1 MVRLKILIANR
12 GEIALRILRAAH
24 ELNIETVAVY
34 SMADKDAL
42 HVKLADEAYC
52 IGKNFSKDSYLNME
66 NIISAAVLSEA
77 SLIHPGYGFLSEN
90 PLFRRLLRECNIGFV
105 GPSEETMESMGDK
118 AMAKDMAK
126 KAGVPVVP
134 GSDGEVDTYEEALAT
149 AREIGYPILVKASSG
164 GGGKGIRIVEKEEE
178 LKSAFSGAKNE
189 ALANFGEDGVYL
201 EKYLQEPRHIEF
213 QILRDSFGN
222 TVHLGERDCSLQ
234 RRKQKVLEES
244 PSPSLSEDL
253 RKRMGS
259 CAVAL
264 AEASDYLGA
273 GTIEFLLDSDGHFYF
288 MEMNTRIQVEH
299 PVTEMVTGVD
309 LIKEQ
314 IRIAMGEKI
323 SFTAEEIAFSGHAI
337 ECRINAEDP
346 DNGFAPSPGNIDFLH
361 FPSGNGVRVDS
372 GCYNGSSILPYYDSM
387 VAKIIVHGKNRDEAI
402 LKMRSALYELTIQGI
417 ITNQAYQ
424 EEILSHP
431 FFETGNYHT
440 LTLDRFRG

>member
-1 MVRLKILIANR
+1 LKILIANR

-24 ELNIETVAVY
+24 ELNISTVAVY

-52 IGKNFSKDSYLNME
+52 IGQNFSKDSYLNME

-90 PLFRRLLRECNIGFV
+90 PLFRRLCRECNIGFV
-105 GPSEETMESMGDK
+105 GPDEETMEAMGDK
-118 AMAKDMAK
+118 VKAKELARN
-126 KAGVPVVP
+126 AGVPVVP
-134 GSDGEVDTYEEALAT
+134 GSDGEVSTYEEALAS
-149 AREIGYPILVKASSG
+149 AREIGYPVLVKASSG
-164 GGGKGIRIVEKEEE
+164 GGGKGIRIVEREEE
-178 LKSAFSGAKNE
+178 LKGAFSASKNE
-189 ALANFGEDGVYL
+189 ALANFGADGVYI
-201 EKYLQEPRHIEF
+201 EKYLKEPRHIEF

-234 RRKQKVLEES
+234 RRKQKVVEES
-244 PSPSLSEDL
+244 PSPSLSNEL
-253 RKRMGS
+253 REKMGRS
-259 CAVAL
+259 AVAL

-273 GTIEFLLDSDGHFYF
+273 GTIEFLLDQDGSFYF

-314 IRIAMGEKI
+314 IRIAQGERI
-323 SFTAEEIAFSGHAI
+323 SFGHEDIRISGHAI

-346 DNGFAPSPGNIDFLH
+346 DNGFSPSPGLISFLH

-372 GCYNGSSILPYYDSM
+372 GCYSGSMIQPFYDSM
-387 VAKIIVHGKNRDEAI
+387 VAKIIVHGKDRNEAL

-417 ITNQAYQ
+417 VTNQSYQ
-424 EEILSHP
+424 EEILESQ
-431 FFETGNYHT
+431 FFLTGDYHT
-440 LTLDRFRG
+440 LTLDKFRG